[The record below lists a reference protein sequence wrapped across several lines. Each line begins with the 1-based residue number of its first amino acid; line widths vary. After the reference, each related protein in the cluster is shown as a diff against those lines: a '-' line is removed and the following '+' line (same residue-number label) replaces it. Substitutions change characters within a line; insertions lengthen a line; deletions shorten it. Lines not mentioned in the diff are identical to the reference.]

1 MKAIDNK
8 KYEDLWSKIRDLIR
22 SITKNSDYHDK
33 KYKKI
38 KFNFDDV
45 LPLKKTTE
53 IHRMIIVARALFYEN
68 SKYYPQVF
76 LYECLHKL

>member
-1 MKAIDNK
+1 MEQNQ
-8 KYEDLWSKIRDLIR
+8 R
-22 SITKNSDYHDK
+22 
-33 KYKKI
+33 
-38 KFNFDDV
+38 FNYFDDV
-45 LPLKKTTE
+45 LPLKKTIE